1 MRPNKKL
8 RLLNTSITECPRP
21 VCKGEA
27 TPCSQPLCNRLSGRP
42 EGDRPWDVLAS
53 ITGHIWPYLSEAG
66 VDSRKGDT
74 DGPLKRL
81 GPLFRSRPQP
91 PGGLWFQKATW
102 KAPSRLGDLQGEPQ
116 GLRGCPHGGEPHL
129 PSSNRINCSEGET
142 TVWLWECLFCVYSDI
157 LNTN

>member
-8 RLLNTSITECPRP
+8 RLLNTSITECPGP

-66 VDSRKGDT
+66 VDSRKGDD
-74 DGPLKRL
+74 DGPLKWL

-91 PGGLWFQKATW
+91 PRGLWFQKATW
-102 KAPSRLGDLQGEPQ
+102 KAPSWVICKASPRAWGAVPMAESLTCPPVTELTAVKERQQ
-116 GLRGCPHGGEPHL
+116 CGCG
-129 PSSNRINCSEGET
+129 N
-142 TVWLWECLFCVYSDI
+142 VYSVFI
-157 LNTN
+157 LTF